1 MAAPTGMEDRVGLE
15 RAYKAEVGLYDA
27 GDTLY
32 IAGTRDLGDWYDDL
46 KIPFQATNKS
56 WREREA
62 SMVLDA
68 KPQLTR
74 VVGHSLGGAVALDLQ
89 KRNPSL
95 HSVTYGAP
103 VLDINPFVHNERYR
117 HMGDPVSAFDWGAES
132 WLPPKGGHPHSYQDL
147 AARWHDFPSV

>member
-1 MAAPTGMEDRVGLE
+1 
-15 RAYKAEVGLYDA
+15 
-27 GDTLY
+27 
-32 IAGTRDLGDWYDDL
+32 
-46 KIPFQATNKS
+46 
-56 WREREA
+56 
-62 SMVLDA
+62 MVLDA
-68 KPQLTR
+68 NPQLTR

-132 WLPPKGGHPHSYQDL
+132 WLPPKGGHPHSYHDL
-147 AARWHDFPSV
+147 AARWHDFPTV